1 MEGQRTKYTFQ
12 ELGLFN
18 QLIRDYLNGDV
29 DHLVT
34 NKGGVTGYT
43 RQIEAKFG
51 SYSLEER
58 NLLNEVL
65 TDQYHKVKHHDA
77 VLQNLSKLQLK
88 DAYTVV
94 TGHQLNIFSGPLYFI
109 YKICDVIKTAREL
122 SSRFKGVEVVPV
134 FWMAAEDHDFEE
146 IASFHLFGEK
156 YTWDKESQQ
165 WPVGRLDTSG
175 LYDILKALD
184 SKFDRDQLG
193 QDLLDLFK
201 SSYQSSANLA
211 DAVRTYVND
220 LFGEFGLVIIDG
232 DHPKLKQSF
241 ANIMI
246 QEVESNIAWNNVKTT
261 VKNHFSNYK
270 VQVNPRFVNLFY
282 IDDNN
287 RRLRIDF
294 EDNRYRLIGTEL
306 NWTKEEL
313 IALIQSNPERFSPNV
328 VLRPVY
334 QELVLP
340 NLAYIGGAGE
350 ISYWLELKSTFEA
363 FKVSYPILK
372 VRNSFTFLNGDHH
385 KKIGAWD
392 IAWSDLFLNEHDLI
406 NIVLED
412 VVEPF
417 QLNVDP
423 INDYYDQL
431 SEKLSGIDP
440 NLLSSLDAEK
450 AKALKGVANIAA
462 KANKSLKSKHEVKIN
477 QVKKLKADLFPNGG
491 LQERTNNILS
501 LYGPLGGQEWI
512 MSMIEEIDAFESRM
526 IIQ

>member
-1 MEGQRTKYTFQ
+1 
-12 ELGLFN
+12 
-18 QLIRDYLNGDV
+18 
-29 DHLVT
+29 
-34 NKGGVTGYT
+34 
-43 RQIEAKFG
+43 
-51 SYSLEER
+51 
-58 NLLNEVL
+58 
-65 TDQYHKVKHHDA
+65 
-77 VLQNLSKLQLK
+77 
-88 DAYTVV
+88 
-94 TGHQLNIFSGPLYFI
+94 
-109 YKICDVIKTAREL
+109 
-122 SSRFKGVEVVPV
+122 
-134 FWMAAEDHDFEE
+134 
-146 IASFHLFGEK
+146 
-156 YTWDKESQQ
+156 
-165 WPVGRLDTSG
+165 
-175 LYDILKALD
+175 
-184 SKFDRDQLG
+184 
-193 QDLLDLFK
+193 
-201 SSYQSSANLA
+201 
-211 DAVRTYVND
+211 
-220 LFGEFGLVIIDG
+220 
-232 DHPKLKQSF
+232 
-241 ANIMI
+241 MI
-246 QEVESNIAWNNVKTT
+246 QSK
-261 VKNHFSNYK
+261 
-270 VQVNPRFVNLFY
+270 P
-282 IDDNN
+282 
-287 RRLRIDF
+287 
-294 EDNRYRLIGTEL
+294 EL
-306 NWTKEEL
+306 
-313 IALIQSNPERFSPNV
+313 FSPNV

-340 NLAYIGGAGE
+340 NLAYVGGAGE

-372 VRNSFTFLNGDHH
+372 VRNSFTFLNGDYH